1 VPERPGPS
9 TRSVH
14 AGLPAA
20 EQGQPFL
27 PGPVFASAFHLAGD
41 DVHTGY
47 GYQRDGNPT
56 WTHYEQALGEFE
68 GGEVVLFGS
77 GMAAVSALMLRLGP
91 GDVFAGPDD
100 AYPGVR
106 NIAREHLAPRGVEV
120 RLGPSDQ
127 RRLEAD
133 AQGATMVWAET
144 PVNPG
149 LQVID
154 VPAVV
159 AAAGDAVVVVD
170 GTLAGPLR
178 QRPLEMGAT
187 YSVVSASKHLTGH
200 SDLLLGYVAT
210 TDPERAEELRQWRIL
225 TGAVAGPL
233 ETWLAHRSLATYALR
248 LERMEANAAAVAES
262 LAARDDVT
270 DVRWPGVGSVL
281 GFDLGSADAGR
292 AFLAACELVI
302 ESTSFGGVHSNA
314 ERRARWGYGGTPEGW
329 IRFSAGIEDTVDLVA
344 DVTRALDSAS
354 R

>member
-1 VPERPGPS
+1 
-9 TRSVH
+9 VH
-14 AGLPAA
+14 AGLPPAT
-20 EQGQPFL
+20 QGEPFL

-41 DVHTGY
+41 DVHSSY

-56 WTHYEQALGEFE
+56 WTRYEQALGELE

-106 NIAREHLAPRGVEV
+106 NIAREHLAPRGVEL

-127 RRLEAD
+127 ARLEAD
-133 AQGATMVWAET
+133 ARGATMVWAET

-154 VPAVV
+154 VPAIV
-159 AAAGDAVVVVD
+159 AAAGDATVVVD

-178 QRPLEMGAT
+178 LRPLELGAT

-210 TDPERAEELRQWRIL
+210 ADPERAEELREWRIL
-225 TGAVAGPL
+225 TGAIAGPL
-233 ETWLAHRSLATYALR
+233 ETWLAHRSLATYSLR
-248 LERMEANAAAVAES
+248 LDRMEANATALAEA
-262 LAARDDVT
+262 LRAREDVT

-281 GFDLGSADAGR
+281 GFDLGDAEAAGG
-292 AFLAACELVI
+292 FLAACQIVT

-314 ERRARWGYGGTPEGW
+314 ERRARWGYGGGTSEGW
-329 IRFSAGIEDTVDLVA
+329 IRFSAGIEDTADLVA
-344 DVTRALDSAS
+344 DVIQALDAAAG
-354 R
+354 